1 MIKMKIIFS
10 FAFVHGLIFSLV
22 NHPREFITIKPKL
35 MLPILNNLHSYSV
48 AQFSKTKCST
58 KEMFISY
65 CRNLRE
71 AKYFLKQQID
81 MESTICLG
89 WIPLMNDERM
99 IHFRDYYK
107 PFRNDNSGVP
117 YRQVPY
123 IFIIFNNELQT
134 LKIEKILINPTI
146 DLEINM
152 NYLKTDLE
160 CVCTLSHLDL
170 DTSMLS
176 SFDEGRWHLIFSES
190 QIL

>member
-1 MIKMKIIFS
+1 MMNMKVLFS
-10 FAFVHGLIFSLV
+10 FALVPSLILSLV

-48 AQFSKTKCST
+48 SQFSKTKCST

-71 AKYFLKQQID
+71 AKYFLKQHSDI
-81 MESTICLG
+81 ENTICLG
-89 WIPLMNDERM
+89 WVPLMNDERM
-99 IHFRDYYK
+99 IDFSDYRK

-123 IFIIFNNELQT
+123 IFLILNNDLQT

-160 CVCTLSHLDL
+160 CLCALSHLYL
-170 DTSMLS
+170 DTSILS
-176 SFDEGRWHLIFSES
+176 SFDEGRWHLILSES